1 MSGAGEVGQA
11 KAPQAPKAL
20 ALRSGATPPE
30 ELAKL
35 EKLGAGFEAIF
46 TSTLLGELLKPL
58 QGAGIAGEGPGASV
72 VQGLIETHLADHA
85 AKSGGFGI
93 GRMVVR
99 TLEPMLRE
107 RRVSLD
113 ELQERMD
120 AARPPAA
127 GADETI
133 EMFGAPGISGAQ
145 GTNGEGVR

>member
-1 MSGAGEVGQA
+1 MSGAGEVNPA
-11 KAPQAPKAL
+11 NAAL
-20 ALRSGATPPE
+20 AVRGGGAPPE

-58 QGAGIAGEGPGASV
+58 QGAGIAGEGPGASI
-72 VQGLIETHLADHA
+72 VQGLIETNLADHA

-120 AARPPAA
+120 AARPSAT
-127 GADETI
+127 GADKTI